1 MTIRIVVD
9 STCDL
14 PDALA
19 REYGIVVIPCYVN
32 IGAQSFLD
40 GVDLTRQEFYAQL
53 PTYKTFPKTAAPG
66 IEMFT
71 QAYERL
77 IAEGAT
83 EIISIHLSSTLSA
96 LFNVAKIAAQEIT
109 GARITLFDSRQL
121 SLSAGWL
128 AVTAAEMVRAGKAVP
143 EIVAALHDQV
153 ARTQSCAVIDTL
165 DYLRRGGRISWLLAG
180 VGTALQIKPLFR
192 VYDGQVMLEKTR
204 TRKGALERLLNLVAA
219 WGALERAAIVYTD
232 RLERAEE
239 LRQLVLENF
248 PHLVFEYCLQV
259 TPILGAHLGPG
270 TVGIVCVM
278 KEHPQ

>member
-1 MTIRIVVD
+1 VTIRIVVD

-19 REYGIVVIPCYVN
+19 QQYGIVVIPCYVN

-109 GARITLFDSRQL
+109 GARVTLFDSRQL

>member
-1 MTIRIVVD
+1 MSIRIVVD

-19 REYGIVVIPCYVN
+19 QQYGIVVIPCYVN

-77 IAEGAT
+77 IAEDAT

-109 GARITLFDSRQL
+109 GARVTLFDSRQL

-278 KEHPQ
+278 KERPQ

>member
-1 MTIRIVVD
+1 VSIRIVVD

-19 REYGIVVIPCYVN
+19 QQYGIVVIPCYVN

-109 GARITLFDSRQL
+109 GARVTLFDSRQL

>member
-1 MTIRIVVD
+1 MSIRIVVD

-14 PDALA
+14 SDALA
-19 REYGIVVIPCYVN
+19 RQYGIVVIPCYVN

-109 GARITLFDSRQL
+109 GARVTLFDSRQL

-143 EIVAALHDQV
+143 EIVAVLHDQV

-232 RLERAEE
+232 RLDRAEE

>member
-1 MTIRIVVD
+1 
-9 STCDL
+9 L

-109 GARITLFDSRQL
+109 GARVTLFDSRQL

>member
-1 MTIRIVVD
+1 MTIRILVD
-9 STCDL
+9 STADL
-14 PDALA
+14 PEALA
-19 REYGIVVIPCYVN
+19 HQYGIVVVPCYVN

-53 PTYKTFPKTAAPG
+53 RTYKTFPKTAAPG

-83 EIISIHLSSTLSA
+83 EIISIHLSSTLSV
-96 LFNVAKIAAQEIT
+96 LFNVAKLAAEEIT
-109 GARITLFDSRQL
+109 RARVTVFDSRQL
-121 SLSAGWL
+121 SLSAGWQ
-128 AVTAAEMVRAGKAVP
+128 AVTAAQMAAAGKTVP

-165 DYLRRGGRISWLLAG
+165 EFLRRGGRISWLIAG
-180 VGTALQIKPLFR
+180 LGTALQIKPLFR
-192 VYDGQVMLEKTR
+192 VYDGQVTLEKTR
-204 TRKGALERLLNLVAA
+204 TRKGALDRLLQLIAS

-232 RLERAEE
+232 CPERADE
-239 LRQLVLENF
+239 LRELFRQNF
-248 PHLVFEYCLQV
+248 PTQKIEMSLQV

-270 TVGIVCVM
+270 TVGIVCVRE
-278 KEHPQ
+278 KQPQ